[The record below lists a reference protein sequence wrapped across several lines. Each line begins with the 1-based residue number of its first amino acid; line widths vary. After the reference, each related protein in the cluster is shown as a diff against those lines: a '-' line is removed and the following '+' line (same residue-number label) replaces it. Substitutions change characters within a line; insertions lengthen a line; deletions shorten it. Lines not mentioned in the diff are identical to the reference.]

1 VPRSFSATVLFAI
14 VAVLATAALSWLS
27 YRSVRRALEDE
38 FARRLEG
45 LAAAGATQVSP
56 EDVADA
62 RAYGEEGAGFIALQV
77 LLEQLRSTPG
87 TWNATLLD
95 SAGTVVYDCRNAGL
109 HGLTSPLDTLDHAA
123 LERARGGGSVV
134 SRRYRRQGR
143 LLRAGLAPILDAG
156 RTVAVLAVEADA
168 TPPAALDRFRQTTLL
183 IGFLI
188 VVVILVLVAVRD
200 RLSRRAA
207 ELERRL
213 SRAENLAA
221 MGRLTATLAHEI
233 RNPLAI
239 IRGSAHRLGK
249 LEPEARRMADFVVE
263 ESDRLSRTLAR
274 YLDFARGGDAE
285 AGGTGGSG
293 DAAATLQATL
303 DLLQDELA
311 ARHVTVERVGERLSE
326 APVALDVESLKQV
339 YLNLILN
346 ALEAMPEGGRL
357 TVGLGERKGRIEV
370 AIADTGHGIP
380 AATLA
385 QLGQPFAT
393 TKAKGSGLGLFLT
406 RRLVRSAGGEL
417 EINSEEGRGTTCLVR
432 MPRQKG

>member
-1 VPRSFSATVLFAI
+1 MQRFSATILFAV

-27 YRSVRRALEDE
+27 YRTVRFALEDA

-56 EDVADA
+56 ADVADA
-62 RAYGEEGAGFIALQV
+62 RAYGEEGAGFIAVQV

-95 SAGTVVYDCRNAGL
+95 SAGTVVYDCRTAAL
-109 HGLTSPLDTLDHAA
+109 HGLTSPLDTL
-123 LERARGGGSVV
+123 ARTELDSARRGVATV
-134 SRRYRRQGR
+134 SRPYRREGR
-143 LLRAGLAPILDAG
+143 PLRAGLAPILDAG
-156 RTVAVLAVEADA
+156 RVVAVLAVEADA
-168 TPPAALDRFRQTTLL
+168 TPPPALDRFRQTTILT
-183 IGFLI
+183 GMLI
-188 VVVILVLVAVRD
+188 VIVILVLVGVRE

-233 RNPLAI
+233 KNPLAI
-239 IRGSAHRLGK
+239 IRGSAQRLGK

-274 YLDFARGGDAE
+274 YLDFARGGDEPAT
-285 AGGTGGSG
+285 TGGAG

-303 DLLQDELA
+303 DLLQDEMA
-311 ARHVTVERVGERLSE
+311 ARRIEVERVGERLAD
-326 APVALDVESLKQV
+326 APVALDAESLKQV
-339 YLNLILN
+339 FLNLILN

-357 TVGLGERKGRIEV
+357 TVGLGERKGKIEI
-370 AIADTGHGIP
+370 AIADNGHGIP

-385 QLGQPFAT
+385 QIGQPFAT
-393 TKAKGSGLGLFLT
+393 TKAQGSGLGLFLT
-406 RRLVRSAGGEL
+406 RRLVRSAGGDL
-417 EINSEEGRGTTCLVR
+417 EIRSEVGRGTTCVVR
-432 MPRQKG
+432 LPRRKG